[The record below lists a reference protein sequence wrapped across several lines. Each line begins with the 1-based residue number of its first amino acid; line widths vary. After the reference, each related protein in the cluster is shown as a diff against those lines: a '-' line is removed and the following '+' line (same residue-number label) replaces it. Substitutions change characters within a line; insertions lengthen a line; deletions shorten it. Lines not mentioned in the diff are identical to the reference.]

1 MKEPTLPKLISNNFR
16 SSALIHS
23 IMPKFDEKVKQSKMD
38 PLLNCKNMIKELHI
52 EYEFSQSMSDPLLN
66 CKNMLKELHIEY
78 EFSQSMSLIPK
89 KKCY

>member
-1 MKEPTLPKLISNNFR
+1 MNLVYESRHVFKWGCIYINVHLKEPTLPKLISNNFR
-16 SSALIHS
+16 SSAMIHS
-23 IMPKFDEKVKQSKMD
+23 IMPKFDEKVKQYKM
-38 PLLNCKNMIKELHI
+38 
-52 EYEFSQSMSDPLLN
+52 DPLLN